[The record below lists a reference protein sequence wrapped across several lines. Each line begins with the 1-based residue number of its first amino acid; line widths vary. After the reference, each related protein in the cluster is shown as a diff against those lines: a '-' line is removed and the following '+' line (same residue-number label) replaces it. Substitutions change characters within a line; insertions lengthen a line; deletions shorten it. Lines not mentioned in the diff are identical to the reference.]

1 MQGVVRRPYDPAVHV
16 VVALRAALRLLAAG
30 VVVAVVGAAV
40 WLALADGA
48 YRPKLGLAL
57 MGVGGLIALTGGTG
71 LSRLEEADARAFLGR
86 GPARDEPTSDG
97 PLTTVGA
104 FLFVSL
110 PLVVLGGL
118 VYGRG

>member
-1 MQGVVRRPYDPAVHV
+1 VHV

-30 VVVAVVGAAV
+30 VVVAAV

-57 MGVGGLIALTGGTG
+57 MGVGGLIALMGGTG